1 MDDRDKRT
9 LTQPTNL
16 LLVGEAESVRHV
28 DQLLERATAD
38 VIQVNSV
45 REARDAMTAVV
56 FPIVLVDDALGEDA
70 LSLIGELRRRYGR
83 HRVHLTVLV
92 DGSTPSHLERA
103 LLAGADDS
111 LDKATTFEA
120 LLEHIRNACSH
131 VALNV
136 R

>member
-1 MDDRDKRT
+1 MDDTHKPT
-9 LTQPTNL
+9 LSQPTNL
-16 LLVGEAESVRHV
+16 LLVGPTDSVRHV
-28 DQLLERATAD
+28 DQLLHRADAD
-38 VIQVNSV
+38 VIHVITA

-56 FPIVLVDDALGEDA
+56 FPIVLVDDALGEDG

-92 DGSTPSHLERA
+92 DGAAPSHLERA

-111 LDKATTFEA
+111 LDKATTYDA
-120 LLEHIRNACSH
+120 LLQYVRNACSRIE
-131 VALNV
+131 LNV